1 MEVWQI
7 VLYGVVI
14 VWALKTL
21 VTLMVLE
28 KYRVKQELV
37 TQEEKRIK
45 QENARIAAEKEKAKL
60 ERRAK
65 KPGQTAGSSAA

>member
-45 QENARIAAEKEKAKL
+45 LENARIAAEKEKAKL
-60 ERRAK
+60 AKRAQK
-65 KPGQTAGSSAA
+65 AAQHVANSAT